1 MNKKRNKSLIIS
13 VLLIL
18 TLLCLGVS
26 ACSKSSDQEEAGKE
40 GTAVAV
46 KENDLAVSDKAD
58 VGENVTEPEKEAAV
72 KEENAEVD
80 PSEAETEKE
89 QPKETVKEDKS
100 SDTSSK
106 NNTVTTE
113 QGEKKATSSG
123 SNNVT
128 AKKEET
134 VKNNSSTSSN
144 TTTEKKE
151 TQNSS
156 SKDKPTPVVPQK
168 EQPTVKPSGTK
179 EQVSVKEQH
188 THSWVKH
195 TETIP
200 HEEKGHWDKVCV
212 KEAWVEEIPKYE
224 QVEISWC
231 DNCGEDITFKESDH
245 LKEHMINGTGK
256 YGWHTKVEE
265 VPTGEVYTI
274 PHDAEYEEQWVV
286 DEKAWTETKVTYS
299 CSCGATK

>member
-1 MNKKRNKSLIIS
+1 MKGKKLLFIS

-106 NNTVTTE
+106 NNTATTE
-113 QGEKKATSSG
+113 QGEKKVASSG
-123 SNNVT
+123 SNNVMT
-128 AKKEET
+128 KKEET
-134 VKNNSSTSSN
+134 VKNNSSTSSKN
-144 TTTEKKE
+144 TTEKKE

-200 HEEKGHWDKVCV
+200 HEEKGHWEKVCV

-224 QVEISWC
+224 QVEINVC
-231 DNCGEDITFKESDH
+231 NGCKKKIEGNPADHVKEQVLAGNYKCGGH
-245 LKEHMINGTGK
+245 
-256 YGWHTKVEE
+256 HTQLEE